1 MIALKIMGM
10 LVNQETDFCF
20 VRYYNDCSS
29 SYAFLMFLLATYCS
43 LYYHHKLLLL
53 GAQDILL
60 CEAVDKKVS
69 LC

>member
-10 LVNQETDFCF
+10 LVNQETEFCF
-20 VRYYNDCSS
+20 RCYNDCSS
-29 SYAFLMFLLATYCS
+29 SYAFLMFLLATDCS